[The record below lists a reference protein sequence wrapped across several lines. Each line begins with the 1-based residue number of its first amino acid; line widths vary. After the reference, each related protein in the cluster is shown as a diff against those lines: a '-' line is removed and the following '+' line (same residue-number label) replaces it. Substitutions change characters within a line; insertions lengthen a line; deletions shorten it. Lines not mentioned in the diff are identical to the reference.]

1 MLRAKPVGARAAEVR
16 KVSSVAVRAWNTWRT
31 GGLRG
36 VLDVA
41 GRRVRAP
48 FIVARDILVVLYA
61 SPFFRSQTGSRY
73 HVGFVEKLGLL
84 RRFILN
90 ARRIRGG
97 SHWKEHLL
105 IATAILDAPPETEGV
120 VVECGA
126 FQGMSASN
134 LSLVCRR
141 TGRRL
146 VICDSFEGLP
156 KPAGEEALTLIPHR
170 QEHYRFREGQYR
182 GELETVRGNVARYG
196 AIEVCDFVKGYFDDT
211 LPGLERKIVVVFE
224 DADLLSSVRS
234 CLTHL
239 WGRMQDG
246 ATFFCHEPWSRQI
259 VELFYDRTFWQE
271 RFGSEPPGFYGS
283 GTGAPLGIH
292 AGSGIGYARKID
304 PATYLERSR
313 LRPGMW

>member
-1 MLRAKPVGARAAEVR
+1 MSHLTARAW
-16 KVSSVAVRAWNTWRT
+16 STWRT

-36 VLDVA
+36 VLGVV
-41 GRRVRAP
+41 GRRLRAP
-48 FIVARDILVVLYA
+48 FVRARDVCVVLYA
-61 SPFFRSQTGSRY
+61 SPFFRRRVGERY
-73 HVGFVEKLGLL
+73 GVGFFEKLGLL
-84 RRFILN
+84 RRFMRN

-105 IATAILDAPPETEGV
+105 IAAAILDVPPEVEGV

-134 LSLVCRR
+134 LSLVCKR
-141 TGRRL
+141 TGRTL

-170 QEHYRFREGQYR
+170 NEHYEFREGQYR
-182 GELETVRGNVARYG
+182 GELETVRANIARSG
-196 AIEVCDFVKGYFDDT
+196 AIDVCEFVQGYFDDT
-211 LPGLERKIVVVFE
+211 LPGLDRRIVVVFE
-224 DADLLSSVRS
+224 DADLLSSVRT

-246 ATFFCHEPWSRQI
+246 GTFFCHEPWSQQI
-259 VELFYDRTFWQE
+259 VELFYDRAFWQE
-271 RFGSEPPGFYGS
+271 HFGCEPPGFYGS
-283 GTGAPLGIH
+283 GGGVPLGIH
-292 AGSGIGYARKID
+292 AGSGIGYAQKID
-304 PATYLERSR
+304 PATYLQRSR